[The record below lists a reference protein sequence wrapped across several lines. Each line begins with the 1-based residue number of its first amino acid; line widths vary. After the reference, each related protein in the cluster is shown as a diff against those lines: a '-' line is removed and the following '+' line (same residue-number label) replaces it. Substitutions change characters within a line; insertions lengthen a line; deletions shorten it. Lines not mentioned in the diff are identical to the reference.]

1 MESDRD
7 DLDNSEVGWH
17 AVTTRDLNQVS
28 RNELLGFDFFF
39 LSITHDEGF
48 SSLHFHESLKSV
60 LSVSFLPDSYD
71 SVQHDN
77 QNDHEWLHE
86 GSHALITITYTSEE
100 EGDTCC
106 DKQNNDQLIL
116 ELFQNELP

>member
-1 MESDRD
+1 LEGDRD

-60 LSVSFLPDSYD
+60 LSVRFLPDSYD

-77 QNDHEWLHE
+77 QNDHEGLHE
-86 GSHALITITYTSEE
+86 SSHALFTITYQSEE

-106 DKQNNDQLIL
+106 NKQNNDQLIL
-116 ELFQNELP
+116 ELLQNELP